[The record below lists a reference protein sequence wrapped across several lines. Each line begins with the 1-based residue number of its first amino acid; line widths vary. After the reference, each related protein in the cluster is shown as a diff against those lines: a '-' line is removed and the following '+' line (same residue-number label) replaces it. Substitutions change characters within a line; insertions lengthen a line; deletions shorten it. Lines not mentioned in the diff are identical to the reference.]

1 LNASA
6 ETKHLTQ
13 IIELPELKPHPLPG
27 APVLGGN
34 LDLVQGVKVRL
45 RAVAGEATMTVAELM
60 ALRQDAI
67 LKLDRPVGDPID
79 ILLEG
84 RIVARGQL
92 VAVGDEFGVRVTEV
106 ARPAKS

>member
-1 LNASA
+1 MNASTEA
-6 ETKHLTQ
+6 KHLTQ

-34 LDLVQGVKVRL
+34 LAVLQGVKVRL
-45 RAVAGEATMTVAELM
+45 RAVAGEATMTVAELL

-67 LKLDRPVGDPID
+67 LKLDRPVTDPVD
-79 ILLEG
+79 VVLDG
-84 RIVARGQL
+84 QVVARGQL

-106 ARPAKS
+106 ARSPKP

>member
-1 LNASA
+1 
-6 ETKHLTQ
+6 
-13 IIELPELKPHPLPG
+13 
-27 APVLGGN
+27 VLGGN